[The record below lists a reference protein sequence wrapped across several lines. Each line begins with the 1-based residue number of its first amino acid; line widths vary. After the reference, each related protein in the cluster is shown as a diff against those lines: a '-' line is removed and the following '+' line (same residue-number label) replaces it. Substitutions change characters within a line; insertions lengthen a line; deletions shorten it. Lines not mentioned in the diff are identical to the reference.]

1 VPPFRHRAQ
10 LGHRDPRNTAPPA
23 SESHD
28 PLGHPRPQFRRHDW
42 LSLNGEW
49 DFAIDPEG
57 EWTRAEVPWDR
68 RIRVPFAPETRAS
81 GVADS
86 GLYKAV
92 WYRLRLRAPRLGVGE
107 RLLLH
112 FGAVDYHAMVWVD
125 ATLVAEH
132 EGGYTPFEADIT
144 EALRSDVNEHE
155 VVVRAYDDPADLEK
169 PRGKQ
174 DWQLEPHSIWYPRTT
189 GIWQTV
195 WLERVP
201 STRITRAQWTA
212 NLERW
217 EIGIDAFVLAVGAR
231 KLQLS
236 VKLWVDELLVAH
248 DQYLVVAGEVHRRIA
263 LSDPGIDDFR
273 NELLW
278 SPASPKLIDAELL
291 LLDDEGRTLDR
302 VDSYTA
308 LRAFSV
314 QGDRFSLNGRAYPL
328 RMVLDQGYWP
338 ESGMT
343 PLSDSEVRRD
353 VELAKAM
360 GFNGVRK
367 HQKIELPR
375 YLYWADRLGL
385 LVWEEMPSAYR
396 FTRRS
401 VEVLTAQWLE
411 AMRRDAS
418 HPCIMAWVPFNE
430 SWGVP
435 NLPSNLPERNYVRAM
450 YYLTKTQDPTRPVVG
465 NDGWESVAT
474 DIIGVHDYDDQPE
487 RIERRYFT
495 RGVPALLKHE
505 RPGGR
510 ALVLEGPELGEHP
523 VVLSEFGGMAVR
535 LDAENT
541 WAYSSCN
548 DTEEFSRRFAEL
560 LQVVRSLELLAGFCY
575 TQFAD
580 TYQEVN
586 GLLRADRTPKLPLA
600 SIADAVTG
608 VRSGA
613 KPLPESVA
621 VAGPPHSG
629 PPHSGPPHSGP
640 PHSGPPRALSADPDA
655 TLILRPKK

>member
-1 VPPFRHRAQ
+1 MGPFRHRAQ
-10 LGHRDPRNTAPPA
+10 LGHREPRNMPPPE
-23 SESHD
+23 SEAVD
-28 PLGHPRPQFRRHDW
+28 PLGHPRPQFRRQRW
-42 LSLNGEW
+42 WSLNGDW
-49 DFAIDPEG
+49 DFAIDAEAA
-57 EWTRAEVPWDR
+57 WSRADVRWER
-68 RIRVPFAPETRAS
+68 TIRVPFAPETRAS
-81 GVADS
+81 GIGDT

-92 WYRLRLRAPRLGVGE
+92 WYRRWLEPPRLAENE

-112 FGAVDYHAMVWVD
+112 FGAVDYHAKVWIGD
-125 ATLVAEH
+125 TLVVQH

-144 EALRSDVNEHE
+144 DALGSGAARHE
-155 VVVRAYDDPADLEK
+155 LVVRAYDDPADLEK

-201 STRITRAQWTA
+201 STRITRVQWTA

-217 EIGIDAFVLAVGAR
+217 EIGIDAFVLAAPGR

-236 VKLWVDELLVAH
+236 VKLWVDDLLVAN
-248 DQYLVVAGEVHRRIA
+248 DQYMVVAGEVHRRIA

-278 SPASPKLIDAELL
+278 SPASPKLIDAELI
-291 LLDDEGRTLDR
+291 LLDDDGSSLDS
-302 VDSYTA
+302 VESYTA
-308 LRAFSV
+308 LRAFSI
-314 QGDRFSLNGRAYPL
+314 QGDRFSLNGRVYPL
-328 RMVLDQGYWP
+328 RLVLDQGYWP
-338 ESGMT
+338 EGGMT
-343 PLSDSEVRRD
+343 PLTDGDVRQD

-367 HQKIELPR
+367 HQKLELPR

-401 VEVLTAQWLE
+401 VELLTQQWLE

-435 NLPSNLPERNYVRAM
+435 NLPSNLPERNYVRAL
-450 YYLTKTQDPTRPVVG
+450 YFLTKTQDPSRPVVG

-474 DIIGVHDYDDQPE
+474 DIIGIHDYDDQPE
-487 RIERRYFT
+487 RIARRYFI

-510 ALVLEGPELGEHP
+510 ELILEGPEPGEHP
-523 VVLSEFGGMAVR
+523 IILSEFGGMALR
-535 LDAENT
+535 LDRGSA
-541 WAYSSCN
+541 WAYSNCDSA
-548 DTEEFSRRFAEL
+548 EEFSSRFREL
-560 LQVVRSLELLAGFCY
+560 LAVVRSLELLAGFCY

-586 GLLRADRTPKLPLA
+586 GLLHADRSPKLPLA
-600 SIADAVTG
+600 AITA
-608 VRSGA
+608 
-613 KPLPESVA
+613 A
-621 VAGPPHSG
+621 VAGGVKEGGVAPPLER
-629 PPHSGPPHSGP
+629 
-640 PHSGPPRALSADPDA
+640 RAFDER
-655 TLILRPKK
+655 T